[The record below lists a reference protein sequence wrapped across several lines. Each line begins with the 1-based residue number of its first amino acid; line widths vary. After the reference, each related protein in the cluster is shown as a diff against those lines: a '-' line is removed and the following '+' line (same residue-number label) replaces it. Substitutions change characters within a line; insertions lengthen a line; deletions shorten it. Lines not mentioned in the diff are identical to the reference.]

1 MDKHGFLWDEIDL
14 ASAGAAAPEYT
25 LLDFM
30 GRLLAAFQG
39 ERTKLANPKSHG
51 RPKTSPSSQFRSVL
65 SKRELEALELLVE
78 GKPVKELTVI
88 LMISTNTAMSHVKTI
103 YSKLEIHKREDL
115 LSYADEMNLFN
126 RSV

>member
-51 RPKTSPSSQFRSVL
+51 SLKTSLSSHFRSVL
-65 SKRELEALELLVE
+65 SKLEFVALELLVE
-78 GKPVKELTVI
+78 GKSVKELAAI
-88 LMISTNTAMSHVKTI
+88 LMISANTTKSRVKTI
-103 YSKLEIHKREDL
+103 YSKLEMHKREDL
-115 LSYADEMNLFN
+115 LRYADEMNLFN
-126 RSV
+126 RAM